1 MSNINLD
8 INTYNINEMENLLKL
23 KHPYIEE
30 DLFNAKTK
38 MQTNII
44 SSNITQVKKE
54 ELLIF
59 LDNIY
64 NKLSNNLVKI
74 DAKNFNDVKQYD
86 GNHFIIKNEN
96 DKYSSTLENNKQINK
111 SIIKRTYT
119 IDSLFRQNYDA
130 PDNQSHNYIIQLPET
145 INKAITMTVSSIE
158 IPLTYH
164 NISEELNNNVFN
176 IRIQNTAS
184 NTNNIH
190 ISGNIE
196 LLTGMYESRFAAER
210 TATQRKAANIKTE
223 INTRLKEFFNDPTN
237 VSDPNNISYNV
248 LKTDLS
254 NCFEFAI
261 DTNSGFGFFE
271 FDPSKNNNTSS
282 TSIDFFNNYYI
293 TINFDV
299 NNNAIIKDQTTGKDK
314 KTDCYQNKIYQK
326 LGWQLGFRDKTI
338 IIDSSNELLN
348 EGNIARVFSRSPCYI
363 NYPRYIYI
371 AIDDFQ
377 ASSRNYFSIAS
388 ESIIAPNIIGRIN
401 ILSLLEEKTPYRQAA
416 APGDFI
422 YNNKHVREYF
432 GPTDITK
439 LKVSLLDEYGRSF
452 TLNNMDW
459 SFILSFECFYN

>member
-38 MQTNII
+38 MQTSII
-44 SSNITQVKKE
+44 SSNIAQVKKE
-54 ELLIF
+54 ELSIF

-86 GNHFIIKNEN
+86 GNHFIIKNDN

-119 IDSLFRQNYDA
+119 VDSLFRQNYDA
-130 PDNQSHNYIIQLPET
+130 DDNQSHNYVIQLPET
-145 INKAITMTVSSIE
+145 INKAITMSISSLE

-164 NISEELNNNVFN
+164 NISDELNNNVFH
-176 IRIQNTAS
+176 IRIKRENNS
-184 NTNNIH
+184 NIDF
-190 ISGNIE
+190 SGNIE
-196 LLTGMYESRFAAER
+196 LTKGMYEVRYVGSQTHKIANDITAEI
-210 TATQRKAANIKTE
+210 TGK
-223 INTRLKEFFNDPTN
+223 LSEFFTT
-237 VSDPNNISYNV
+237 ISGDDT
-248 LKTDLS
+248 LKNDLS
-254 NCFEFAI
+254 NCFKFSVSK
-261 DTNSGFGFFE
+261 TSGFSYFKYDSTLVTGATNATNFFQ
-271 FDPSKNNNTSS
+271 NT
-282 TSIDFFNNYYI
+282 TI
-293 TINFDV
+293 TIDFDV
-299 NNNAIIKDQTTGKDK
+299 NNNSGTKDQITGKER
-314 KTDCYQNKIYQK
+314 TTSCYQNKLYQK
-326 LGWQLGFRDKTI
+326 LGWLLGFRNKKIILNSSSIINNDKA
-338 IIDSSNELLN
+338 SEL
-348 EGNIARVFSRSPCYI
+348 SRSICHI

-401 ILSLLEEKTPYRQAA
+401 ILSLLEEKTAFRQAA

-439 LKVSLLDEYGRSF
+439 LKVSLLDEYGRPF

>member
-38 MQTNII
+38 MQTNVIG
-44 SSNITQVKKE
+44 SNITQVKKE
-54 ELLIF
+54 ELSIF

-64 NKLSNNLVKI
+64 NRLSNNLVKI
-74 DAKNFNDVKQYD
+74 DAKNYNDVKQYD

-111 SIIKRTYT
+111 SIIKRTFT
-119 IDSLFRQNYDA
+119 VDSLFRQNYDA
-130 PDNQSHNYIIQLPET
+130 IDNQSHNYTIQLPET
-145 INKAITMTVSSIE
+145 INKAITMSISSLE

-164 NISEELNNNVFN
+164 NISEELNNNCFKIEVLN
-176 IRIQNTAS
+176 TDSTPTDISSLIQLT
-184 NTNNIH
+184 
-190 ISGNIE
+190 
-196 LLTGMYESRFAAER
+196 TGMYESRYTGR
-210 TATQRKAANIKTE
+210 LTSTQIKASNIITE
-223 INTRLKEFFNDPTN
+223 INNKIRLSFSQLSGTIAEDICNNLIFGTDNRAGFGVFEIDVSNITFFNTY
-237 VSDPNNISYNV
+237 SI
-248 LKTDLS
+248 K
-254 NCFEFAI
+254 I
-261 DTNSGFGFFE
+261 D
-271 FDPSKNNNTSS
+271 
-282 TSIDFFNNYYI
+282 
-293 TINFDV
+293 FDV
-299 NNNAIIKDQTTGKDK
+299 NNNEKIINQTSGKEMNSS
-314 KTDCYQNKIYQK
+314 CYQNKIYQK
-326 LGWQLGFRDKTI
+326 LGWLLGFRNKHI
-338 IIDSSNELLN
+338 IISSNS
-348 EGNIARVFSRSPCYI
+348 RVGTSNKYSEISRSICYI

-377 ASSRNYFSIAS
+377 TSSRNYFSIAS

-401 ILSLLEEKTPYRQAA
+401 ILSLLEEKTPFKQAA

-422 YNNKHVREYF
+422 YNNKHIREYF

-439 LKVSLLDEYGRSF
+439 LKVSILDEYGRPF

>member
-38 MQTNII
+38 MQTSII
-44 SSNITQVKKE
+44 GSNITQVKKE
-54 ELLIF
+54 ELSIF

-119 IDSLFRQNYDA
+119 VDSLFRQNYDA
-130 PDNQSHNYIIQLPET
+130 DDNQSHNYVIQLPET
-145 INKAITMTVSSIE
+145 INKAITMSISSIE

-164 NISEELNNNVFN
+164 NISEELNNNVFH
-176 IRIQNTAS
+176 IRIKGETVDTS
-184 NTNNIH
+184 DVD

-210 TATQRKAANIKTE
+210 TTTERKAASIKTE
-223 INTRLKEFFNDPTN
+223 VNRAMNEFFIDPTN
-237 VSDPNNISYNV
+237 SDPTRDISLV
-248 LKTDLS
+248 SDLS
-254 NCFEFAI
+254 NCFEFII
-261 DTNSGFGFFE
+261 DINSGFGVFQ
-271 FDPSKNNNTSS
+271 FDPSKNEQKKTEG
-282 TSIDFFNNYYI
+282 DFFNKYSI

-299 NNNAIIKDQTTGKDK
+299 NNNAIVKDQTTGRDK
-314 KTDCYQNKIYQK
+314 STSCYQNKIYQK
-326 LGWQLGFRDKTI
+326 LGWQLGFRNKSI
-338 IIDSSNELLN
+338 VLNASNELLK
-348 EGNIARVFSRSPCYI
+348 ESIIAKIFSRTVCYI

-371 AIDDFQ
+371 ALDDFQ

-388 ESIIAPNIIGRIN
+388 ESIIAPNIIARIN
-401 ILSLLEEKTPYRQAA
+401 ILSLLEEKTAFRQAA

-439 LKVSLLDEYGRSF
+439 LKVSLLDEYGRPF

>member
-38 MQTNII
+38 MQTSII
-44 SSNITQVKKE
+44 GSNITQVKKE
-54 ELLIF
+54 ELSIF

-64 NKLSNNLVKI
+64 NRLSNNLVKI
-74 DAKNFNDVKQYD
+74 DAKNYNDVKQYD

-119 IDSLFRQNYDA
+119 VDSLFRQNYDA
-130 PDNQSHNYIIQLPET
+130 DDNQSHNYTIQLPET
-145 INKAITMTVSSIE
+145 INKAITMSISSLE

-164 NISEELNNNVFN
+164 NISEELNNNVF
-176 IRIQNTAS
+176 RIQVDLS
-184 NTNNIH
+184 NGDTTE
-190 ISGNIE
+190 ISGNVTIA
-196 LLTGMYESRFAAER
+196 TGMYEARFAGEI
-210 TATQRKAANIKTE
+210 ATNHRKAASIKTE
-223 INTRLKEFFNDPTN
+223 VNGALKEFFNKFT
-237 VSDPNNISYNV
+237 S
-248 LKTDLS
+248 
-254 NCFEFAI
+254 
-261 DTNSGFGFFE
+261 
-271 FDPSKNNNTSS
+271 SS
-282 TSIDFFNNYYI
+282 TSDISGLASDLCNNLIYGINIRSGFSFFKYDLTNDSSNNIQDFFKDYSI
-293 TINFDV
+293 KIDFDV
-299 NNNAIIKDQTTGKDK
+299 NNGDTITDQITGKGK
-314 KTDCYQNKIYQK
+314 STSCYQNEIYQK
-326 LGWQLGFRDKTI
+326 LGWQLGFRNKLLILDN
-338 IIDSSNELLN
+338 SNDVLN
-348 EGNIARVFSRSPCYI
+348 TLGSTECTVVSRSPCYI

-401 ILSLLEEKTPYRQAA
+401 ILSLLEEKTAFKQAA

-439 LKVSLLDEYGRSF
+439 LKVSLLDEYGRPF

>member
-23 KHPYIEE
+23 KHPYTEE

-38 MQTNII
+38 MQTSII
-44 SSNITQVKKE
+44 GSNIAQVKKE
-54 ELLIF
+54 ELSIF

-74 DAKNFNDVKQYD
+74 DAKNYNDVKQYD

-96 DKYSSTLENNKQINK
+96 NKYSSILENNKKINK

-119 IDSLFRQNYDA
+119 VDSLFRQNYDA
-130 PDNQSHNYIIQLPET
+130 DDNQSHNYTIQLPET
-145 INKAITMTVSSIE
+145 INKAITMSISSIE

-164 NISEELNNNVFN
+164 NISEELNNNVFH
-176 IRIQNTAS
+176 IRIQGVNTDNS
-184 NTNNIH
+184 NVD

-196 LLTGMYESRFAAER
+196 LLTGMYESRFASER
-210 TATQRKAANIKTE
+210 TTLQRKAASIKTE
-223 INTRLKEFFNDPTN
+223 ITRGLQTFFL
-237 VSDPNNISYNV
+237 DPNNSDPTRDISLV
-248 LKTDLS
+248 SDLS
-254 NCFEFAI
+254 NCFEFII
-261 DTNSGFGFFE
+261 DINSGFGIFE
-271 FDPSKNNNTSS
+271 FDPSKNEQQKTEG
-282 TSIDFFNNYYI
+282 DFFNNYSI
-293 TINFDV
+293 TIDFDV
-299 NNNAIIKDQTTGKDK
+299 NNNETIKNQTTGKDK
-314 KTDCYQNKIYQK
+314 SLSCYQNKIYQK
-326 LGWQLGFRDKTI
+326 LGWQLGFRNKSIKLDA
-338 IIDSSNELLN
+338 SNELLKK
-348 EGNIARVFSRSPCYI
+348 GKIARIFSRSICYI

-371 AIDDFQ
+371 ALDDFQ

-388 ESIIAPNIIGRIN
+388 ESIIAPNIIARIN
-401 ILSLLEEKTPYRQAA
+401 ILSLLEEKTPFKQAA

-439 LKVSLLDEYGRSF
+439 LKVSILDEYGRPF

>member
-38 MQTNII
+38 MQTSII

-54 ELLIF
+54 ELSIF

-64 NKLSNNLVKI
+64 NRLSNNLVKI
-74 DAKNFNDVKQYD
+74 DAKNYNDVKQYD

-119 IDSLFRQNYDA
+119 VDSLFRQNYDA
-130 PDNQSHNYIIQLPET
+130 ADNQSHNYVIQLPET
-145 INKAITMTVSSIE
+145 INKAITMSISSLE

-164 NISEELNNNVFN
+164 NISEELNNNVF
-176 IRIQNTAS
+176 RIQVNLS
-184 NTNNIH
+184 NGDTTE
-190 ISGNIE
+190 ISGNVTIA
-196 LLTGMYESRFAAER
+196 TGMYEARFAGEI
-210 TATQRKAANIKTE
+210 ATNHRKAASIKTE
-223 INTRLKEFFNDPTN
+223 VNRALKEFFNKFT
-237 VSDPNNISYNV
+237 S
-248 LKTDLS
+248 
-254 NCFEFAI
+254 
-261 DTNSGFGFFE
+261 
-271 FDPSKNNNTSS
+271 SS
-282 TSIDFFNNYYI
+282 TSDISGLASDLCNNLIYGINIRSGFSFFKYDLTNDSSNNIQDFFNDYSI
-293 TINFDV
+293 KIDFDV
-299 NNNAIIKDQTTGKDK
+299 NNGDTITDQITGKGK
-314 KTDCYQNKIYQK
+314 STSCYQNEIYQK
-326 LGWQLGFRDKTI
+326 LGWQLGFRNKLLILDI
-338 IIDSSNELLN
+338 SNDVLN
-348 EGNIARVFSRSPCYI
+348 TLGSTECTVVSRSPCYI

-401 ILSLLEEKTPYRQAA
+401 ILSLLEEKTAFKQAA

-439 LKVSLLDEYGRSF
+439 LKVSLLDEYGRPF